1 MRWTIEAM
9 DAPYRKSGE
18 VMSPAA
24 GSYDLTFRDFD
35 ADEWTPPRQRVTV
48 SAGRMTQLTVTFVK
62 KK

>member
-1 MRWTIEAM
+1 M